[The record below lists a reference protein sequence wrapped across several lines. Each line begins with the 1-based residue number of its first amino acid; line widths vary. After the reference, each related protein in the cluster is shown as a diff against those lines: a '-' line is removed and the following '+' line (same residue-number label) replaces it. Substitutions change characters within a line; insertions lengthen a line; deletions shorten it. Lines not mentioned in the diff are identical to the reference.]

1 MLLNPAVLQDPVTI
15 KVQSTEKVIISRI
28 DMDPDKSDGGVKEP
42 LRILKMQVFTTALIG
57 SSSKYLHQIGW
68 RRERAA
74 AYPQD
79 AGIYYYQLVQL
90 VVLKY

>member
-42 LRILKMQVFTTALIG
+42 LRILKMQVFTTTN
-57 SSSKYLHQIGW
+57 YCN
-68 RRERAA
+68 
-74 AYPQD
+74 
-79 AGIYYYQLVQL
+79 
-90 VVLKY
+90 